1 MFWYYGYIR
10 EIYSRLFF
18 VNLGKS
24 DGESIFKHLSHTGV
38 GSIFKDVVEKCIKL
52 LIAKSKM

>member
-1 MFWYYGYIR
+1 M
-10 EIYSRLFF
+10 
-18 VNLGKS
+18 NLGKS

-38 GSIFKDVVEKCIKL
+38 GSIFKEVVEKCIKL

>member
-24 DGESIFKHLSHTGV
+24 DGESIFKHTGV
-38 GSIFKDVVEKCIKL
+38 GSIFKEVVEKCIKL